1 MMQSIKKIVL
11 TVVLIG
17 MVVGMVILYFYINA
31 LQEIVQKVTQDPIYG
46 SVVSQDFAMLSE
58 KDGSY
63 VYTIMNDNEKRSLD
77 QANTENKFK
86 SYPFQT
92 GKIATTQAMT
102 IKKNNVLY
110 HIVSKD
116 EDSDK
121 PYLVQYQEENGVLKV
136 IKVDEYQEKLSQE
149 LGIPTFH
156 FLEAKEIKN

>member
-17 MVVGMVILYFYINA
+17 MVVGMVILYLYINA
-31 LQEIVQKVTQDPIYG
+31 LQETVQKVTQNPIYG

-58 KDGSY
+58 KDDSY

-102 IKKNNVLY
+102 IKKNNVMY
-110 HIVSKD
+110 CI
-116 EDSDK
+116 
-121 PYLVQYQEENGVLKV
+121 
-136 IKVDEYQEKLSQE
+136 I
-149 LGIPTFH
+149 
-156 FLEAKEIKN
+156 

>member
-1 MMQSIKKIVL
+1 
-11 TVVLIG
+11 
-17 MVVGMVILYFYINA
+17 
-31 LQEIVQKVTQDPIYG
+31 
-46 SVVSQDFAMLSE
+46 MLSE

-156 FLEAKEIKN
+156 FLEANEIKNRK